1 MDAVISRDFRFIALK
16 TRENYD
22 NFDGG
27 IEILDTIKGSVY
39 KIDPPTFENA
49 PEISLISLKW
59 ESRYLKAIYNAI
71 YDIRQNSLLYDY
83 QF

>member
-27 IEILDTIKGSVY
+27 FEILDTTKGSVY

-49 PEISLISLKW
+49 PEIALISLKW

-71 YDIRQNSLLYDY
+71 
-83 QF
+83 